1 MPHVMECEPCM
12 AACNVD
18 TNEDGKVTGDD
29 ITPECKATV
38 VVCPRGTPS
47 HPLEDPL
54 AGWELSP
61 QPPLPPTT
69 NP

>member
-47 HPLEDPL
+47 HPLEDPS
-54 AGWELSP
+54 AG
-61 QPPLPPTT
+61 
-69 NP
+69 